1 MKVLQSLF
9 YSALGTFVSLISGLF
24 LTSFLRF
31 FIFLN
36 VNVHYTSSIPYR
48 NVIFCTAIGILIP
61 VLSAIFAYSL
71 TLLGRI
77 IEALSTL
84 KIAASSFR
92 KQFKNLLSIR
102 FSTGQLVMSSL
113 FLFYGVTFFYFVPRS
128 FFFYKIETFLLL
140 MSFVILLMFLGVA
153 VLSTYLQLHLQLLAA
168 KFFFCVSKSARKL
181 KTLVEKNIRS
191 NRPKNSQIFLLLS
204 LVMLVIIFI
213 DSSFRVQLGSVY
225 TLLRIRT
232 GTDLRMS
239 VVGSQEVMDAATL
252 RDEIEKFNS
261 KYRRKKTSEVGNN
274 NSSNFYFIILL
285 FHMKTTLSILNYIKY
300 SKIKN
305 IIIGISNIKKK

>member
-1 MKVLQSLF
+1 MNLLTPVLQSLS
-9 YSALGTFVSLISGLF
+9 YSALGTFISLVSGLF

-36 VNVHYTSSIPYR
+36 VNVSYSSSIPYR
-48 NVIFCTAIGILIP
+48 NVLFCATIGLLVP
-61 VLSAIFAYSL
+61 VLSAVLAYSL

-92 KQFKNLLSIR
+92 RQFQNLLSIR

-128 FFFYKIETFLLL
+128 FFFYDIQTFLLL
-140 MSFVILLMFLGVA
+140 MSFVILLMFVGVA
-153 VLSTYLQLHLQLLAA
+153 VLSTYLQLHLQLLSA

-191 NRPKNSQIFLLLS
+191 NREKNSQIFLLLS

-225 TLLRIRT
+225 TLLRIRA
-232 GTDLRMS
+232 GTDLRLTS
-239 VVGSQEVMDAATL
+239 YGDEEVLDAATL
-252 RDEIEKFNS
+252 RFEIDQFNN
-261 KYRRKKTSEVGNN
+261 KYKRLVSGVQTKGT
-274 NSSNFYFIILL
+274 FFIWWFWKLRD
-285 FHMKTTLSILNYIKY
+285 SD
-300 SKIKN
+300 
-305 IIIGISNIKKK
+305 IGELE